1 MSQILATEVDVSAV
15 QDALSETSK
24 SLKSIQRS
32 TLRVVARATAKTVRA
47 AIITSDLHVRT
58 GELRKAYT
66 YKLKRDGSEANV
78 YPRALTNGDRT
89 IFPKALA
96 GKGLTIFPKAMTLSY
111 GHQGATKRAKA
122 WFIAPRNFVQ
132 TGEQYAESGKYMDDV
147 QKYIDKELEK
157 YWS

>member
-1 MSQILATEVDVSAV
+1 MIVSEVDVSAV

-24 SLKSIQRS
+24 SLKAIQRD

-47 AIITSDLHVRT
+47 AIISSDLHVRT

-78 YPRALTNGDRT
+78 YPRALTSGDR
-89 IFPKALA
+89 
-96 GKGLTIFPKAMTLSY
+96 TIFPKAMTLSY
-111 GHQGATKRAKA
+111 GHQGPTKRARN
-122 WFIAPRNFVQ
+122 WRIAPRGFVQ
-132 TGEQYAESGKYMDDV
+132 RGQQYAENGDYMDEV
-147 QKYIDKELEK
+147 QKLIDKELEK